1 MAFSLT
7 QLRTWLVTPFAGRDR
22 DRERGSS
29 LVEYA
34 LLVALIAIV
43 CLVAVNTIGGPTSEG
58 LSNGA
63 AGFP

>member
-1 MAFSLT
+1 MAFSLL
-7 QLRTWLVTPFAGRDR
+7 QLRTWLVTSFADR

-34 LLVALIAIV
+34 LLLALIGIV